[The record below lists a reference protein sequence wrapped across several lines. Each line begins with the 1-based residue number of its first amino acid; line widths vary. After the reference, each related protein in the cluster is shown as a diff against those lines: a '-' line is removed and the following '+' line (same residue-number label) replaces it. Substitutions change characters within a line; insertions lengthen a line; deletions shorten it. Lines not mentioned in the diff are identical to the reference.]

1 MKSTSPSGSLFLRHF
16 APILLRVNPRAIFT
30 ILIAAAMLF
39 APLAMQSGAAM
50 AMAPGD
56 HQSQMMTSG
65 HCDSKSNDSQ
75 DKDQGEAA
83 KSCCV
88 AMCAAVALSP
98 AASLKPHVFTLTLQR
113 ATAQDFQ
120 FGYFGE
126 LPTPPPRSA

>member
-1 MKSTSPSGSLFLRHF
+1 MIRLISSILF
-16 APILLRVNPRAIFT
+16 V
-30 ILIAAAMLF
+30 AAMLL

-50 AMAPGD
+50 AMPTGH

-65 HCDSKSNDSQ
+65 HCDSESSNGQDQDQ
-75 DKDQGEAA
+75 DKGEAA

-88 AMCAAVALSP
+88 AMCAAAALPVTAAFEAHAFGATVRSP
-98 AASLKPHVFTLTLQR
+98 TV
-113 ATAQDFQ
+113 QDFR